1 MFWGKKQWRN
11 THKFCAYVRTYV
23 RLQCHKYAVPSPV
36 KGKKPWIFLV
46 QNCEKLLSHTRTHIL
61 IRGVKGAVLGTK
73 QHRVELYT
81 LTRSQRYRLYCAL
94 LESSSILMSTS
105 PQGIKRSTG
114 VAANHSAVYAAAVVV
129 VYALFVLC
137 REATQTRK
145 RWCSWTANTHT
156 LMLLLL
162 IVVVPLTESASLRL
176 LCYAY
181 VSMAQRRV
189 YHKHNTPWTRVK
201 TNTTALLASC
211 NPPH

>member
-129 VYALFVLC
+129 VCSRFVCTLQ
-137 REATQTRK
+137 RGHTNAQ
-145 RWCSWTANTHT
+145 T
-156 LMLLLL
+156 LMLLNSKHTHVDAATADSGRTSHRECL
-162 IVVVPLTESASLRL
+162 SAAAL
-176 LCYAY
+176 LCLC
-181 VSMAQRRV
+181 
-189 YHKHNTPWTRVK
+189 KHG
-201 TNTTALLASC
+201 TASSV
-211 NPPH
+211 PQT